1 MGKPVKFSQPA
12 ELLMKSRD
20 HYARDAIEKEFR
32 ANPLK
37 EAIPVD
43 ADSRYFVTPVANHR
57 YSVVWTDEPD
67 CVIVQAVVP
76 AQFSPYKK
84 GKLLDQVQ
92 RAVEHE
98 SNGHFMFDYDLGSI
112 MK

>member
-1 MGKPVKFSQPA
+1 MEKPVKFSQLA
-12 ELLMKSRD
+12 TMLMKSRD

-32 ANPLK
+32 ANPSK
-37 EAIPVD
+37 DAIRVD
-43 ADSRYFVTPVANHR
+43 ADGRYFVTPVANHR
-57 YSVVWTDEPD
+57 YSVVWTEEPEW
-67 CVIVQAVVP
+67 VVVQAVVP
-76 AQFSPYKK
+76 AQFSPHKS

-98 SNGHFMFDYDLGSI
+98 SNGHYKFDYDFGSV